1 MFAPRVLQ
9 AARFSIPINKRCFS
23 AAITSRQKLVDLSR
37 ELYHRS
43 PGHPFHPPMVMAQWD
58 THQEMKAGNTIFRT
72 ASYFVSFSDHA
83 GTHVD
88 APKHF
93 SAEPGAKSI
102 DEMPLETFY
111 TDAIC
116 LDLSHV
122 ELGAAISVNEMEAA
136 LFNSVQ
142 EIRTGDTVL
151 LYMAYNKRVHFDD
164 PRWQHVFPGLAL
176 ESVHWLADKGCK
188 VFGVEAV
195 SPAPEGE
202 LNFQAHNACAE
213 RGITHI
219 EGLDNV
225 ESVVGKGRFKF
236 IGFPLKLRGGSGG
249 PMRAVAVLDE

>member
-1 MFAPRVLQ
+1 M
-9 AARFSIPINKRCFS
+9 S
-23 AAITSRQKLVDLSR
+23 KLVDLSR

-136 LFNSVQ
+136 LLNSGQ
-142 EIRTGDTVL
+142 EIRTEDTVL
-151 LYMAYNKRVHFDD
+151 LYMAYNKR
-164 PRWQHVFPGLAL
+164 
-176 ESVHWLADKGCK
+176 SVHWLADKGCK

-249 PMRAVAVLDE
+249 PMRAVAVLNE

>member
-9 AARFSIPINKRCFS
+9 AARSPILINKRCFS

-102 DEMPLETFY
+102 DEMPLDSFY

-122 ELGAAISVNEMEAA
+122 ELGAAISVNEMKASSISKHIMHVPREVLHTLRAWITSSQSLARVA
-136 LFNSVQ
+136 LSS
-142 EIRTGDTVL
+142 
-151 LYMAYNKRVHFDD
+151 
-164 PRWQHVFPGLAL
+164 LAFL
-176 ESVHWLADKGCK
+176 
-188 VFGVEAV
+188 
-195 SPAPEGE
+195 
-202 LNFQAHNACAE
+202 
-213 RGITHI
+213 
-219 EGLDNV
+219 
-225 ESVVGKGRFKF
+225 
-236 IGFPLKLRGGSGG
+236 
-249 PMRAVAVLDE
+249 